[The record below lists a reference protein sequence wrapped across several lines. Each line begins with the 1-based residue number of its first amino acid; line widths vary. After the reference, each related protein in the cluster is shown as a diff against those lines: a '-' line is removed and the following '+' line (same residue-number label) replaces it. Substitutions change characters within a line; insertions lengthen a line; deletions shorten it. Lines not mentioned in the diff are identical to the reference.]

1 MSPPFALGHG
11 VRQGSILSPAL
22 FLLIMD
28 SLLQQLQSL
37 SIGVSVNNMYVGGFI
52 HANDIR
58 ILASTTST
66 LEVQISTVKRFTE
79 GNFLKVNS
87 SKCEIVALKKA
98 FTRINEERI
107 EVGECTFSLGGGGGG
122 GGGSA
127 TYVRYQR
134 KDDLSFSR
142 AIQICVQKDRK
153 AYFQY
158 GSIYAFQGKVL
169 TVLVIFYAIYI
180 YFNSC
185 AYSLYFIL

>member
-1 MSPPFALGHG
+1 M
-11 VRQGSILSPAL
+11 
-22 FLLIMD
+22 
-28 SLLQQLQSL
+28 
-37 SIGVSVNNMYVGGFI
+37 NNMYVGGFI

-122 GGGSA
+122 GEGG
-127 TYVRYQR
+127 
-134 KDDLSFSR
+134 
-142 AIQICVQKDRK
+142 
-153 AYFQY
+153 
-158 GSIYAFQGKVL
+158 VL
-169 TVLVIFYAIYI
+169 PM
-180 YFNSC
+180 
-185 AYSLYFIL
+185 